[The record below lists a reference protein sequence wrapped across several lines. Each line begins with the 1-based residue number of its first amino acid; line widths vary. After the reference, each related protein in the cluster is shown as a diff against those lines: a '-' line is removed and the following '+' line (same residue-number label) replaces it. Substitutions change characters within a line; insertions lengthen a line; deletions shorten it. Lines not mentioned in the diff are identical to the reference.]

1 MDISSFSG
9 LAKSFDDGVEVE
21 ILHPVTGKA
30 TGLCVRVASY
40 QSERVKAAQ
49 RRMANAALRDQKR
62 NPKKTAT
69 VEEIEEKTTD
79 IIVAAVLS
87 WEGFEKDGKPL
98 ECTPENVR
106 MVVENPDLWFIAEQI
121 DKAADDQLAFMKASR
136 KS

>member
-1 MDISSFSG
+1 
-9 LAKSFDDGVEVE
+9 
-21 ILHPVTGKA
+21 
-30 TGLCVRVASY
+30 
-40 QSERVKAAQ
+40 
-49 RRMANAALRDQKR
+49 MANAALRDQKR

>member
-9 LAKSFDDGVEVE
+9 LAKSFDDGMEVE
-21 ILHPVTGKA
+21 ILHPVTGKP
-30 TGLCVRVASY
+30 TGLSVRVASY